1 MISDNQTSFMKTF
14 TELTEVINKLYETS
28 TDKYLIARNI
38 GWNFNSLLRPL
49 MGGVWYLLVKPLKF
63 CLKVIIKEN
72 FLPKKFYQR

>member
-28 TDKYLIARNI
+28 ADKYLIARNI

-49 MGGVWYLLVKPLKF
+49 MGGVWYLLVKPIKF
-63 CLKVIIKEN
+63 CLKVIFKEN
-72 FLPKKFYQR
+72 FLPKKFY